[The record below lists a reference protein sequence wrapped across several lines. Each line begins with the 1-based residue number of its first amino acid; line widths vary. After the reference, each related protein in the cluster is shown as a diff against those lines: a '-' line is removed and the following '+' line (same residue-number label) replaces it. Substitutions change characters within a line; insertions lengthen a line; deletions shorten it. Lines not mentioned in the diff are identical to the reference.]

1 MILFTAIGCKDSRK
15 TSEAQTTE
23 AQTTEGTYTVVNDC
37 TKVSF
42 TACETTDK
50 AAVRGVFKKDII
62 E

>member
-15 TSEAQTTE
+15 TSE